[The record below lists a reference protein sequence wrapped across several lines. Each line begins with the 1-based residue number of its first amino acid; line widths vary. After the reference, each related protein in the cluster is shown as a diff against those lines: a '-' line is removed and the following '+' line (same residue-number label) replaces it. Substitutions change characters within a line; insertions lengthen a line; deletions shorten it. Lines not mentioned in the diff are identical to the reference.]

1 MGTATTTPRW
11 RILVAEAA
19 VDREILI
26 VAGVITGVV
35 VIIALAIVLSV
46 RAARKRREGL
56 AETAALMGYSYEE
69 SDDSFPS
76 RYQQFEIF
84 TKGHAKRAT
93 NIMKGKTLQAE
104 ACVLDYRYTTGG
116 GKNSSTH
123 YQTVCMLRS
132 PDLKLPRFELR
143 RELGFVDRIVE
154 AFTGQDIDFEEDPEF
169 SKKIALRGES
179 VDAVRRLFRPE
190 VRAHFLRYAVGYFQ
204 FEGRDNTLLVD
215 CSRLVKPA
223 EVRDLLVELSETVGV
238 LKEAC
243 RGGW

>member
-1 MGTATTTPRW
+1 M
-11 RILVAEAA
+11 
-19 VDREILI
+19 DSEILI
-26 VAGVITGVV
+26 VSGVITGIVLIVV
-35 VIIALAIVLSV
+35 LAIVASV
-46 RAARKRREGL
+46 RAARKRREAL
-56 AETAALMGYSYEE
+56 AETAAFMGYSYEE
-69 SDDSFPS
+69 SDDSFPG

-93 NIMKGKTLQAE
+93 NILKGKTLQAE

-116 GKNSSTH
+116 GKSSSTH
-123 YQTVCMLRS
+123 YQTVCLLRS

-190 VRAHFLRYAVGYFQ
+190 VRAHFLRYADRYYQ
-204 FEGRDNTLLVD
+204 FEGRDNTLLVN
-215 CSRLVKPA
+215 CGTLVKPA
-223 EVRDLLVELSETVGV
+223 EMRDLLVELSETVGA

-243 RGGW
+243 QGGW